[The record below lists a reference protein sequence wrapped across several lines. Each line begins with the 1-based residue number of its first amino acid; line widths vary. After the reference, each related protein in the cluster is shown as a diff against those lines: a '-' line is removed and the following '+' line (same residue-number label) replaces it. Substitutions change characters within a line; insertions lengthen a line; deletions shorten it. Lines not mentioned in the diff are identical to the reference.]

1 MINTYNMKN
10 MVNRRVFILHKEENY
25 MWGILIALLSGAL
38 MSIQGVFNTGVTKQT
53 GVWVSSSFVQ
63 FSAFVVCIAAW
74 LITERNTNLLS
85 VFKIDNKYM
94 LLGGVMGAFITY
106 TVIQSVS
113 NLGAARSAIFIVTAQ
128 LVVAYIIEL
137 FGMFGMEKTDFEW
150 RKVIGLAIIIGGIF
164 LFKWE

>member
-1 MINTYNMKN
+1 
-10 MVNRRVFILHKEENY
+10 

-38 MSIQGVFNTGVTKQT
+38 MSVQGVFNTGVTKQT
-53 GVWVSSSFVQ
+53 GVWISSSFVQ
-63 FSAFVVCIAAW
+63 FSAFLVCIAAW
-74 LITERNTNLLS
+74 LITERNINLLS

-113 NLGAARSAIFIVTAQ
+113 TLGAARSAIFIVTSQ

-137 FGMFGMEKTDFEW
+137 FGMFGMEKVEFEW